1 MTTTTSKA
9 TTLNLTD
16 RRYRATLAYNP
27 AFTGYTDSD
36 KTPTA
41 IAPRKPSRR

>member
-1 MTTTTSKA
+1 MKATTTSK

-36 KTPTA
+36 KTSGP